1 LCWNK
6 PALFLTKST
15 FGSDYQIFRK
25 FLMKEAFQFLW
36 YDKAKLFGILFGMIL
51 SVFLVGQ
58 QVMICL
64 ALLGSTVSLATFN
77 QQYIWVV
84 SEKSKQVIDLPLI
97 DMRVGRG
104 LMSIKG
110 VKAVHPLVFGGGNV
124 KLPNGSK
131 VAISMIGTQAPTFAG
146 GPWRMKEGNPLDVLQ
161 DGGVILDSKNVE
173 IGKSLRLGDKLEYNG
188 NRVQVVG
195 LTAKTEGLGVSYGF
209 TTLERARKLCNIS
222 PNQASAFLVE
232 QEAGLAAAQVVT
244 NINKEIPGVKAWE
257 GPAYREA
264 SLQYFAGNSGIV
276 ASFGLLVVFAVI
288 TGFAIVG
295 LTMYSAVNDRIRDYG
310 TLKAIGGTN
319 GTIRKL
325 ILSQALIYSVVGFAI
340 AYGLL
345 VFFINATAGSLD
357 LELTPIL
364 SFSLVGVTIFI
375 AIMSSLFAMRKIT
388 KLEPA
393 AVFRT

>member
-1 LCWNK
+1 M
-6 PALFLTKST
+6 F
-15 FGSDYQIFRK
+15 
-25 FLMKEAFQFLW
+25 KEAFQFLW
-36 YDKAKLFGILFGMIL
+36 YDKAKLFGILFGMVL

-84 SEKSKQVIDLPLI
+84 SDKSKQVIDLPLI
-97 DMRVGRG
+97 DMRVGRS
-104 LMSIKG
+104 LMSING
-110 VKAVHPLVFGGGNV
+110 VKAAHPLIFGGGNV

-146 GPWRMKEGNPLDVLQ
+146 GPWRLQEGNAMDVLQ

-173 IGKSLRLGDKLEYNG
+173 IGKDLRVGDKLEYNG

-209 TTLERARKLCNIS
+209 TTTERARKLCNVS
-222 PNQASAFLVE
+222 PNQASAFLIE
-232 QEAGLAAAQVVT
+232 WESGFTPAQVVA
-244 NINKEIPGVKAWE
+244 NINQAIPGVKAWE
-257 GPAYREA
+257 GAAYREA
-264 SLQYFAGNSGIV
+264 SLRYFAGNSGIV
-276 ASFGLLVVFAVI
+276 ASFGLLVVFAII

-325 ILSQALIYSVVGFAI
+325 ILSQALLYSVVGFLL

-345 VFFINATAGSLD
+345 ILFVKATAGGLD
-357 LELTPIL
+357 LQLTNTL
-364 SFSLVGVTIFI
+364 SFSLIGITIFI
-375 AIMSSLFAMRKIT
+375 AVMASLFAMRKIT